1 MAILKSN
8 LNSKVRGKMTKDI
21 WEAVEN
27 YFDKTLIPHNSA
39 LDAALADAAAAKLP
53 AIQVASV
60 QGKLLHLLARI
71 MGARNILEI
80 GTLGGYSTIWMAR
93 ALPEGGRIITLEAD
107 PKHAGVA
114 QKNFAR
120 AGVENKVDLRLGK
133 ALDTLPKVAAEGLG
147 PFDMFFIDAN
157 KSNMPEYFE
166 WSLKLSR
173 KGSVIIADNVV
184 REGAVLDA
192 KSKDAD
198 IQGIRRF
205 LKMVGKEK
213 RVSGTALQTVGTK
226 NYDGFALILVT
237 S

>member
-1 MAILKSN
+1 
-8 LNSKVRGKMTKDI
+8 MTKDV
-21 WEAVEN
+21 WEAVDK
-27 YFDKTLIPHNSA
+27 YFDEMLIPHDSA
-39 LDAALADAAAAKLP
+39 LDDALAAASAENLP
-53 AIQVASV
+53 AIQVSSV

-107 PKHAGVA
+107 PKHAEVA

-120 AGVENKVDLRLGK
+120 AGVENKIELRLGK
-133 ALDTLPKVAAEGLG
+133 ALDTLPKVAADGRD

-166 WSLKLSR
+166 WSLKLAR

-192 KSKDAD
+192 RSKDAD

-205 LKMVGKEK
+205 LEMVGKEK
-213 RVSGTALQTVGTK
+213 RVSGTALQTVSTK
-226 NYDGFALILVT
+226 SYDGFALVLVT

>member
-1 MAILKSN
+1 MSN
-8 LNSKVRGKMTKDI
+8 NDVWEGVEQYLDKVLVMQD
-21 WEAVEN
+21 
-27 YFDKTLIPHNSA
+27 SA
-39 LDAALADAAAAKLP
+39 LQDSLASAEAAKLP
-53 AIQVASV
+53 AIQVAPG
-60 QGKLLHLLARI
+60 QGKMLHLLARI
-71 MGARNILEI
+71 LGARNILEI

-107 PKHAGVA
+107 PKHADVA
-114 QKNFAR
+114 RKNFAR
-120 AGVENKVDLRLGK
+120 AGVETKVELRLGK
-133 ALDTLPKVAAEGLG
+133 ALDTLPQIAAEGRG

-166 WSLKLSR
+166 WSLKLAR
-173 KGSVIIADNVV
+173 TGSVIIADNVV

-192 KSKDAD
+192 NSKDAD

-205 LKMVGKEK
+205 LEIVGKEK

-226 NYDGFALILVT
+226 SYDGFALVLVT

>member
-1 MAILKSN
+1 MN
-8 LNSKVRGKMTKDI
+8 KDI
-21 WEAVEN
+21 WEAVEQ
-27 YFDKTLIPHNSA
+27 YFDKVLVAQDSA
-39 LDAALADAAAAKLP
+39 LEDALAAALAAKLP
-53 AIQVASV
+53 AIQVSSV
-60 QGKLLHLLARI
+60 QGKLLHLLAR
-71 MGARNILEI
+71 MLGARNILEI

-107 PKHAGVA
+107 PKHAEVA
-114 QKNFAR
+114 RQNFAR
-120 AGVENKVDLRLGK
+120 AGVQSKVELRLGK
-133 ALDTLPKVAAEGLG
+133 ALDTLPQVAAEGLG

-166 WSLKLSR
+166 WSLKLAR

-205 LKMVGKEK
+205 LEMVGKEK
-213 RVSGTALQTVGTK
+213 RVSGTALQTVSTK
-226 NYDGFALILVT
+226 NYDGFAMVLVT

>member
-1 MAILKSN
+1 
-8 LNSKVRGKMTKDI
+8 MTKDI
-21 WEAVEN
+21 WEAVET
-27 YFDKTLIPHNSA
+27 YLDKTLISPDSA
-39 LDAALADAAAAKLP
+39 LDAALADATAANLP

-93 ALPEGGRIITLEAD
+93 ALPDGGRIVTLEAD
-107 PKHAGVA
+107 PKHADVA
-114 QKNFAR
+114 QKNFTR
-120 AGVENKVDLRLGK
+120 AGVAAKVELRLGK
-133 ALDTLPKVAAEGLG
+133 ALDTLPKVAADGRG

-166 WSLKLSR
+166 WSLKLAR

-192 KSKDAD
+192 RSKDAD

-205 LKMVGKEK
+205 LEMVGKEK
-213 RVSGTALQTVGTK
+213 RVSGTALQTVSTK
-226 NYDGFALILVT
+226 SYDGFALVLVT

>member
-1 MAILKSN
+1 MN
-8 LNSKVRGKMTKDI
+8 QKV
-21 WEAVEN
+21 WEAVDQ
-27 YFDKTLIPHNSA
+27 YLDKMLIPPDST
-39 LDAALADAAAAKLP
+39 LKDALATASEAKLP
-53 AIQVASV
+53 AIQVSSV
-60 QGKLLHLLARI
+60 QGKLLHLLVRI

-107 PKHAGVA
+107 PKHAEVA
-114 QKNFAR
+114 RKNFAR
-120 AGVENKVDLRLGK
+120 SGVENKVELRLGK
-133 ALDTLPKVAAEGLG
+133 ALDTLPQVAADGRG

-166 WSLKLSR
+166 WSLKLAR
-173 KGSVIIADNVV
+173 VGSVIIADNVV
-184 REGAVLDA
+184 REGAVLEA

-205 LKMVGKEK
+205 LEMVGKEK
-213 RVSGTALQTVGTK
+213 RVSGTALQTVSTK
-226 NYDGFALILVT
+226 NYDGFALVLVT

>member
-1 MAILKSN
+1 
-8 LNSKVRGKMTKDI
+8 MTQET
-21 WEAVEN
+21 WTAVDN
-27 YFDKTLIPHNSA
+27 YFDGLLIPKDSA
-39 LDAALADAAAAKLP
+39 LDDALAAAAAAKLP
-53 AIQVASV
+53 AIQVSAV

-71 MGARNILEI
+71 LGARNILEI

-107 PKHAGVA
+107 PKHAEVA
-114 QKNFAR
+114 RKNFAH
-120 AGVENKVDLRLGK
+120 AGVDSKVELRLGK
-133 ALDTLPKVAAEGLG
+133 ALDTLPKVAAEGRG
-147 PFDMFFIDAN
+147 PFDMCFIDAN

-192 KSKDAD
+192 NSKDAD

-205 LKMVGKEK
+205 LEMVGKEK
-213 RVSGTALQTVGTK
+213 RVSGTALQTVSTK
-226 NYDGFALILVT
+226 NYDGFALVLVT

>member
-1 MAILKSN
+1 
-8 LNSKVRGKMTKDI
+8 MTQEV
-21 WEAVEN
+21 WEAVDK
-27 YFDKTLIPHNSA
+27 YFDKMLIPHDST
-39 LDAALADAAAAKLP
+39 LDDALAAAAAAKLP
-53 AIQVASV
+53 AIQVSSL
-60 QGKLLHLLARI
+60 QGKLLQLLARI

-107 PKHAGVA
+107 PKHAQVA
-114 QKNFAR
+114 RKNFAR
-120 AGVENKVDLRLGK
+120 AGVESKVELRLGK
-133 ALDTLPKVAAEGLG
+133 ALDTLPKVAADGLG

-166 WSLKLSR
+166 WSLKLAR
-173 KGSVIIADNVV
+173 TGSVIIADNVV

-192 KSKDAD
+192 KSKDDD

-205 LKMVGKEK
+205 LEMVGKEK
-213 RVSGTALQTVGTK
+213 RVSGTALQTVSTK
-226 NYDGFALILVT
+226 NYDGFALVLVT

>member
-1 MAILKSN
+1 
-8 LNSKVRGKMTKDI
+8 MTKDV
-21 WEAVEN
+21 WEAVDK
-27 YFDKTLIPHNSA
+27 YFEEMLIPHDSS
-39 LDAALADAAAAKLP
+39 LDDALAAASAENLP
-53 AIQVASV
+53 AIQVSSV

-107 PKHAGVA
+107 PKHVEVA

-120 AGVENKVDLRLGK
+120 AGVENKVELRLGK
-133 ALDTLPKVAAEGLG
+133 ALDTLPKVAADGRG

-166 WSLKLSR
+166 WSLKLAR

-192 KSKDAD
+192 RSKDAD

-205 LKMVGKEK
+205 LEMVGKEK
-213 RVSGTALQTVGTK
+213 RVSGTALQTVSTK
-226 NYDGFALILVT
+226 NYDGFALVLVT

>member
-1 MAILKSN
+1 
-8 LNSKVRGKMTKDI
+8 MTQEV
-21 WEAVEN
+21 WEAVDK
-27 YFDKTLIPHNSA
+27 YFDKMLIPHDST
-39 LDAALADAAAAKLP
+39 LDDALAAAAAAKLP
-53 AIQVASV
+53 AIQVSSV

-107 PKHAGVA
+107 PKHAEVA
-114 QKNFAR
+114 RKNFAR
-120 AGVENKVDLRLGK
+120 AGVESKVELRLGK
-133 ALDTLPKVAAEGLG
+133 ALDTLPKVAADGLG

-166 WSLKLSR
+166 WSLKLAR
-173 KGSVIIADNVV
+173 TGSVIIADNVV

-192 KSKDAD
+192 KSTDDD

-205 LKMVGKEK
+205 LEMVGKEK
-213 RVSGTALQTVGTK
+213 RVSGTALQTVSTK
-226 NYDGFALILVT
+226 NYDGFALVLVT

>member
-1 MAILKSN
+1 
-8 LNSKVRGKMTKDI
+8 MTKDV
-21 WEAVEN
+21 WEAVDK
-27 YFDKTLIPHNSA
+27 YFDEMLIPHDSA
-39 LDAALADAAAAKLP
+39 LDDALAAASAENLP
-53 AIQVASV
+53 AIQVSSV

-107 PKHAGVA
+107 PKHAEVA

-120 AGVENKVDLRLGK
+120 AGVENKIELRLGK
-133 ALDTLPKVAAEGLG
+133 ALDTLPKVAADGRG
-147 PFDMFFIDAN
+147 PFDIFFIDAN

-166 WSLKLSR
+166 WSLKLAR

-192 KSKDAD
+192 RSKDAD

-205 LKMVGKEK
+205 LEMVGKEK
-213 RVSGTALQTVGTK
+213 RVSGTALQTVSTK
-226 NYDGFALILVT
+226 NYDGFALVLVT

>member
-1 MAILKSN
+1 
-8 LNSKVRGKMTKDI
+8 MTKDV
-21 WEAVEN
+21 WEAVDK
-27 YFDKTLIPHNSA
+27 YFDEMLIPHDSA
-39 LDAALADAAAAKLP
+39 LDDALAAASAENLP
-53 AIQVASV
+53 AIQVSSV

-107 PKHAGVA
+107 PKHAEVA

-120 AGVENKVDLRLGK
+120 AGVENRVELRLGK
-133 ALDTLPKVAAEGLG
+133 ALDTLPKVAADGRG

-166 WSLKLSR
+166 WSLKLAR

-192 KSKDAD
+192 RSKDAD

-205 LKMVGKEK
+205 LEMVGKEK
-213 RVSGTALQTVGTK
+213 RVSGTALQTVSTK
-226 NYDGFALILVT
+226 NYDGFALVLVT

>member
-1 MAILKSN
+1 
-8 LNSKVRGKMTKDI
+8 MTKDV
-21 WEAVEN
+21 WEAVDK
-27 YFDKTLIPHNSA
+27 YFDEMLIPHDSA
-39 LDAALADAAAAKLP
+39 LDGALAAASAENLP
-53 AIQVASV
+53 AIQVSSV

-107 PKHAGVA
+107 PKHAEVA

-120 AGVENKVDLRLGK
+120 AGVENKVELRLGK
-133 ALDTLPKVAAEGLG
+133 ALDTLPKVAADGRG

-166 WSLKLSR
+166 WSLKLAR

-184 REGAVLDA
+184 REGAVLDG

-205 LKMVGKEK
+205 LEMVGKEK
-213 RVSGTALQTVGTK
+213 RVSGTALQTVSTK
-226 NYDGFALILVT
+226 NYDGFALVLVT

>member
-1 MAILKSN
+1 
-8 LNSKVRGKMTKDI
+8 MTKDV
-21 WEAVEN
+21 WEAVDK
-27 YFDKTLIPHNSA
+27 YFDEMLIPHDSA
-39 LDAALADAAAAKLP
+39 LDDALAAASAENLP
-53 AIQVASV
+53 AIQVSSV

-71 MGARNILEI
+71 MSARNILEI

-107 PKHAGVA
+107 PKHAEVA

-120 AGVENKVDLRLGK
+120 AGVENKIELRLGK
-133 ALDTLPKVAAEGLG
+133 ALDTLPKVAADGRG

-166 WSLKLSR
+166 WSLKLAR

-192 KSKDAD
+192 RSKDAD

-205 LKMVGKEK
+205 LEMVGKEK
-213 RVSGTALQTVGTK
+213 RVSGTALQTVSTK
-226 NYDGFALILVT
+226 SYDGFALVLVT

>member
-1 MAILKSN
+1 
-8 LNSKVRGKMTKDI
+8 MTKKI
-21 WEAVEN
+21 WESV
-27 YFDKTLIPHNSA
+27 DKYLDKMLIPQDSTLEQA
-39 LDAALADAAAAKLP
+39 LEAAAAARLP
-53 AIQVASV
+53 AIQVSSV
-60 QGKLLHLLARI
+60 QGKLLHMLARI

-93 ALPEGGRIITLEAD
+93 ALPEGGRLITLEAD
-107 PKHAGVA
+107 PKHAEVA
-114 QKNFAR
+114 RKNFAR
-120 AGVENKVDLRLGK
+120 AGVENKVELRIGK
-133 ALDTLPKVAAEGLG
+133 ALDTLPQVAAEIRD

-166 WSLKLSR
+166 WSLKLAR

-198 IQGIRRF
+198 IRGIRRF
-205 LKMVGKEK
+205 LEMVGKEK
-213 RVSGTALQTVGTK
+213 RVSGTALQTVSTK
-226 NYDGFALILVT
+226 SYDGFALVLVT

>member
-1 MAILKSN
+1 MN
-8 LNSKVRGKMTKDI
+8 KDI
-21 WEAVEN
+21 WEAVEQ
-27 YFDKTLIPHNSA
+27 YFDKVLVAQDSA
-39 LDAALADAAAAKLP
+39 LEDALAAALAAKLP
-53 AIQVASV
+53 AIQVSSV
-60 QGKLLHLLARI
+60 QGKLLHLLAR
-71 MGARNILEI
+71 MLGARNILEI

-107 PKHAGVA
+107 PKHAEVA
-114 QKNFAR
+114 RQNFAR
-120 AGVENKVDLRLGK
+120 AGVQSKVELRLGK
-133 ALDTLPKVAAEGLG
+133 ALDTLPQVAAEGLG
-147 PFDMFFIDAN
+147 PFDLFFIDAN

-166 WSLKLSR
+166 WSLKLAR

-205 LKMVGKEK
+205 LEMVGKEK
-213 RVSGTALQTVGTK
+213 RVSGTALQTVSTK
-226 NYDGFALILVT
+226 NYDGFAMVLVT

>member
-1 MAILKSN
+1 
-8 LNSKVRGKMTKDI
+8 MTKDV
-21 WEAVEN
+21 WEAVDK
-27 YFDKTLIPHNSA
+27 YFDEMLIPHDSA
-39 LDAALADAAAAKLP
+39 LDDALAAASAENLP
-53 AIQVASV
+53 AIQVSSV

-107 PKHAGVA
+107 PKHAEVA

-120 AGVENKVDLRLGK
+120 AGVENKIELRLGK
-133 ALDTLPKVAAEGLG
+133 ALDTLPKVAADGRG

-166 WSLKLSR
+166 WSLKLAR

-192 KSKDAD
+192 RSKDAD

-205 LKMVGKEK
+205 LEMVGKEK
-213 RVSGTALQTVGTK
+213 RVSGTALQTVSTK
-226 NYDGFALILVT
+226 SYDGFALVLVT